1 MRAIITTILV
11 ATMLSCASA
20 RNEKIAKYKEITKD
34 ICRDNPH
41 EVELAQVLYLEIVRN
56 K

>member
-1 MRAIITTILV
+1 MRAIIIILA

-20 RNEKIAKYKEITKD
+20 RNERIARFKEVTND

-41 EVELAQVLYLEIVRN
+41 EVYLAQMLYLEMVNN